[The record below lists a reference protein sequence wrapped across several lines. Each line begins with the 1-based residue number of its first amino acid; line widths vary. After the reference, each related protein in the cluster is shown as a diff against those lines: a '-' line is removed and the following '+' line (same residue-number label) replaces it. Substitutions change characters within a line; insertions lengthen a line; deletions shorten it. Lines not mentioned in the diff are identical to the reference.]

1 MPTLSR
7 SKKIETTKVI
17 ICISIFKMTIVMI
30 KDTHDCVKFLNKLPL
45 GVLEESLSV
54 FRENLFSMS
63 DRKRIPILIY
73 EILQKEYKLE
83 K

>member
-1 MPTLSR
+1 
-7 SKKIETTKVI
+7 
-17 ICISIFKMTIVMI
+17 MI
-30 KDTHDCVKFLNKLPL
+30 KDTYDCVKFLNKLPL
-45 GVLEESLSV
+45 GVLEESLSA